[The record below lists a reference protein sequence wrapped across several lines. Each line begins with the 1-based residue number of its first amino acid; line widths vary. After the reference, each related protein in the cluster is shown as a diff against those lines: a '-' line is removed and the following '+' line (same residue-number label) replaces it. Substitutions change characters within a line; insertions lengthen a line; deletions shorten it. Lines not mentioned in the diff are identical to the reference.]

1 MTDAINYINNS
12 FSEFLQENR
21 LESKKQQTT
30 FTPRRLVLLVTDLQT
45 QQTDIEIIKNGP
57 SRKIALSENGMPSKA
72 LDGFLRSNNASI
84 GDVYW
89 QDIGKGEVAHL
100 KIKQI
105 GVPTNELLKNWLSA
119 LIAGIP
125 FPKKMK
131 WGSGNLEFARPIRW
145 LICLWGDDVLP
156 CSIDGISADRISY
169 GNRFLDLES
178 RVSVINT
185 QHYCSALKEIF
196 VLTDRQER
204 YDNIKK
210 QLSDIFADGQHQVDI
225 DEGLLQ
231 TVTDLVEYPTAVI
244 AEFEEKYLVLPEMIV
259 TSTISQNQKYFAVKD
274 QSGKLTNKFVFI
286 SNGNPEYGELI
297 RKGNEKVVKPRLED
311 AMWYFQEDTKH
322 KLEEYVPKLQEVV
335 FHKELGSVKDKTD
348 RIIKVSEY
356 LCKQLNLSD
365 KDTSQTHR
373 TALLCKADLVT
384 KMLGEKEFTKLQGY
398 IGMHYAIASNEP
410 DNIPIGIYE
419 HYMPRGQ
426 NDELPSTINGA
437 VVAVSDKLDTVCGII
452 GIGLHPTGS
461 ADPFALRR
469 AANGIV
475 QIVAENKW
483 NIDIIPLV
491 DNGLDCFEQAG
502 IKVIKNRENVLG
514 FFHQRINWYLQ
525 RQNVDYDVIDSVMHI
540 DFGNILHLMERA
552 KALQDFKADA
562 DFIKLIIG
570 FKRVSNIVKDEKHQY
585 TIDEQ
590 VFVES
595 AEKALYTALT
605 HLEKSIETELLHLK
619 YINVLQH
626 LVGIRDRI
634 DDFFDKVLVN
644 TDDIKLRN
652 NRYALLQKIRS
663 IFLKVADL
671 SLIVVDNKAD
681 AKL

>member
-1 MTDAINYINNS
+1 MIHNHSEVILHTKDFLLEIGTEEIPAGYLTDAINYINNS

-89 QDIGKGEVAHL
+89 QDTGKGEVAHL

-384 KMLGEKEFTKLQGY
+384 KMLGEKEF
-398 IGMHYAIASNEP
+398 
-410 DNIPIGIYE
+410 
-419 HYMPRGQ
+419 
-426 NDELPSTINGA
+426 
-437 VVAVSDKLDTVCGII
+437 
-452 GIGLHPTGS
+452 
-461 ADPFALRR
+461 
-469 AANGIV
+469 
-475 QIVAENKW
+475 
-483 NIDIIPLV
+483 
-491 DNGLDCFEQAG
+491 
-502 IKVIKNRENVLG
+502 
-514 FFHQRINWYLQ
+514 
-525 RQNVDYDVIDSVMHI
+525 
-540 DFGNILHLMERA
+540 
-552 KALQDFKADA
+552 
-562 DFIKLIIG
+562 
-570 FKRVSNIVKDEKHQY
+570 
-585 TIDEQ
+585 
-590 VFVES
+590 
-595 AEKALYTALT
+595 
-605 HLEKSIETELLHLK
+605 
-619 YINVLQH
+619 
-626 LVGIRDRI
+626 
-634 DDFFDKVLVN
+634 
-644 TDDIKLRN
+644 
-652 NRYALLQKIRS
+652 
-663 IFLKVADL
+663 
-671 SLIVVDNKAD
+671 
-681 AKL
+681 